1 MRDPRNPFRMR
12 ASEQIA
18 SDTTFLRLFGSG
30 VLDWIPQENTLSQPQ
45 IFRSAPGGG
54 KTSMLRAF
62 TPSSLVNLHA
72 SRNSEEHRELY
83 SKMKSLGA
91 VGDNGPQLLGVML
104 SCGKNYAALDDLPWD
119 ARQKE
124 RLFFAFLNCRI
135 LLSAMR
141 SILQL
146 HNLEYPQNLHRLAI
160 TGDPDVLA
168 DLGLPASGECAAIF
182 EWARRTESNIS
193 QVLDSLDANPAAPP
207 GHSDL
212 SSLRL
217 LKPAQLLLDGK
228 PVVSHVLVMFDD
240 VHKLAFSQR
249 RSLGRALSGLRESAD
264 MWIAERLEALTSEE
278 LLEVGA
284 KHGRDYGDVAQT
296 LELYWRKYP
305 NRFERTVLAIADK
318 RVREA
323 QQVDIDSFAS
333 CVQSSLETPD
343 MRTDIEEAAAAVEVD
358 VRSRWGDKER
368 FREWLATTGTSEGT
382 AYERAVSWQ
391 TTDILIARENRRTQL
406 ALEFALSPEEL
417 RKKDDSAARAAAEL
431 FLARRFRLPYYFG
444 FSKLTSMASS
454 NIEQFLATAGE
465 LFEESSSAAMLKK
478 PYQLPAQR
486 QHAILKRTAKQW
498 WEQDILRSLP
508 LQSEVR
514 RFVESIG
521 RFAQWQTYRPNAPY
535 APGVT
540 GISITMA
547 ERDHLRDEELLAR
560 RSDLKRLAE
569 VIAICLAHN
578 ILEAE
583 LDRSQGYERRMLLY
597 LNRLLCCHFDLPL
610 QYGGWRPRRPDEL
623 VRWMIDGFRPP
634 ASNEGRL
641 V

>member
-12 ASEQIA
+12 ASEHIA

-30 VLDWIPQENTLSQPQ
+30 VLDLISEESTFSQPR
-45 IFRSAPGGG
+45 IIRSAPGGG
-54 KTSMLRAF
+54 KTSMLRVF

-72 SRNSEEHRELY
+72 SRQSDEHRDLY
-83 SKMKSLGA
+83 SKMKGLGA
-91 VGDNGPQLLGVML
+91 FGDNGPQMLGVML

-119 ARQKE
+119 ARLKE
-124 RLFFAFLNCRI
+124 RLFFAFLNSRV

-141 SILQL
+141 SFLQL
-146 HNLEYPQNLHRLAI
+146 YNLEYPRQLDRLTI

-168 DLGLPASGECAAIF
+168 DLSLPETGECVAIF
-182 EWARRTESNIS
+182 EWARKTESDIS
-193 QVLDSLDANPAAPP
+193 RVLDSLDPHPAAPP

-217 LKPAQLLLDGK
+217 LKPTNLLLDGK
-228 PVVSHVLVMFDD
+228 PAVSRVLVMFDD
-240 VHKLAFSQR
+240 VHKLASSQR
-249 RSLGRALSGLRESAD
+249 QSLGTALSGLRESAD

-278 LLEVGA
+278 LFEVGA
-284 KHGRDYGDVAQT
+284 KHGRDYSEVAPT
-296 LELYWRKYP
+296 LETYWRKYP
-305 NRFERTVLAIADK
+305 NRFERTVSAIADK

-323 QQVDIDSFAS
+323 QQVELDSFAS
-333 CVQSSLETPD
+333 CVQSSLETLD
-343 MRTDIEEAAAAVEVD
+343 LFTELEDVAATTEAD
-358 VRSRWGDKER
+358 VRRKWGDKER
-368 FREWLATTGTSEGT
+368 FREWLATTSTAGGT
-382 AYERAVSWQ
+382 AYDRAVAWQ
-391 TTDILIARENRRTQL
+391 TMDILITRESRKTQL
-406 ALEFALSPEEL
+406 AFEFALSPEEL
-417 RKKDDSAARAAAEL
+417 QRKDDSAVRAAAEL
-431 FLARRFRLPYYFG
+431 FLANRFRLPYYFG
-444 FSKLTSMASS
+444 FSKIASMASS

-465 LFEESSSAAMLKK
+465 LFEESSSAAILKK
-478 PYQLPAQR
+478 PYQLSGRR
-486 QHAILKRTAKQW
+486 QHVILKRTAKKW
-498 WEQDILRSLP
+498 WEQDVLRSLP

-521 RFAQWQTYRPNAPY
+521 RFCSWETYRANAPY

-547 ERDHLRDEELLAR
+547 ERDLLRDEEFLASR
-560 RSDLKRLAE
+560 TDLKRLAD

-578 ILEAE
+578 ILDAE

-610 QYGGWRPRRPDEL
+610 QYGGWRPRRPEEL
-623 VRWMIDGFRPP
+623 ARWTLEGFRPP
-634 ASNEGRL
+634 ASKEERL

>member
-30 VLDWIPQENTLSQPQ
+30 VLDLIPEVSTLSQTQ

-62 TPSSLVNLHA
+62 TPSSLINLHA
-72 SRNSEEHRELY
+72 SRSSEEHKDLY
-83 SKMKSLGA
+83 SKMKGLRA
-91 VGDNGPQLLGVML
+91 IDDNGPQLLGVML

-119 ARQKE
+119 GPHKE
-124 RLFFAFLNCRI
+124 RLFFALLNCRV

-146 HNLEYPQNLHRLAI
+146 HNLEYPQQLNRLAI
-160 TGDPDVLA
+160 RANPDVLA
-168 DLGLPASGECAAIF
+168 ELHLPASGDCVAIF
-182 EWARRTESNIS
+182 EWARQTEADIS
-193 QVLDSLDANPAAPP
+193 QVLDSLDAYPTAPP

-212 SSLRL
+212 WSLRL
-217 LKPAQLLLDGK
+217 LQPDQLLLDGQS
-228 PVVSHVLVMFDD
+228 VVSRVLVMFDD
-240 VHKLAFSQR
+240 VHKLASSQR
-249 RSLGRALSGLRESAD
+249 RSLGEALSGLRESAD

-278 LLEVGA
+278 LLEVGS
-284 KHGRDYGDVAQT
+284 KHGRDYEDVAPT
-296 LELYWRKYP
+296 LELHWRKYP
-305 NRFERTVLAIADK
+305 SRFERTLLAIADK

-323 QQVDIDSFAS
+323 QVDIDSFAS
-333 CVQSSLETPD
+333 CVQSSIETPD
-343 MRTDIEEAAAAVEVD
+343 MRSELEKAANSIELEVTAK
-358 VRSRWGDKER
+358 WGNKER
-368 FREWLATTGTSEGT
+368 FREWLATTSALRGS
-382 AYERAVSWQ
+382 AYDRAVSWQ
-391 TTDILIARENRRTQL
+391 TIDILIAREDRKPQL
-406 ALEFALSPEEL
+406 AFELPLAPEDMA
-417 RKKDDSAARAAAEL
+417 KKDDSAVRAAAEL
-431 FLARRFRLPYYFG
+431 FLTHRFRLPYYFG
-444 FSKLTSMASS
+444 FSRLASLASS
-454 NIEQFLATAGE
+454 NIEQFLAIAGE

-478 PYQLPAQR
+478 PYQLSGQR

-498 WEQDILRSLP
+498 WERDVLRSLP

-514 RFVESIG
+514 TFVESIG
-521 RFAQWQTYRPNAPY
+521 RFAHWETHRPSAPY

-547 ERDHLRDEELLAR
+547 ERNQLRDKEYLAR
-560 RSDLKRLAE
+560 RADLKRLAE

-610 QYGGWRPRRPDEL
+610 QYGGWRARRPSEL
-623 VRWMIDGFRPP
+623 ARWMVDGFRPP
-634 ASNEGRL
+634 TSSEGRL
-641 V
+641 I